1 MVEETLR
8 DLGVIARANTVMAV
22 TQAIMA
28 MLILLFYFVYLFKN
42 KGD

>member
-1 MVEETLR
+1 MVEEALR
-8 DLGVIARANTVMAV
+8 YLGVIARASTVMAV

-28 MLILLFYFVYLFKN
+28 MLMLLFYFVYLFRN

>member
-1 MVEETLR
+1 MVEEALSYLR
-8 DLGVIARANTVMAV
+8 VIARANTVMAV

-28 MLILLFYFVYLFKN
+28 MLMLLFYFVYLFKN